1 MGFLVGNDFVPHLPN
16 MHIKQDHLPL
26 IYQSY
31 SKVVAD
37 QGDYLTNRGKINLSV
52 FEALLKGNKGFQNFV
67 EFSVIF
73 RELPLFWISIGSF
86 WFYGKQLINR
96 KMMNLSR
103 FFPQQS
109 NLPWKFFFLK
119 MFFWKLWFFKTFEKL
134 SVSLSVKCS
143 KIQWLTLV
151 S

>member
-1 MGFLVGNDFVPHLPN
+1 

-52 FEALLKGNKGFQNFV
+52 FEALLKGNKGFQIFV

-73 RELPLFWISIGSF
+73 REIVTFWDIDRQF
-86 WFYGKQLINR
+86 LIIR
-96 KMMNLSR
+96 KKADKPKNDDFSQI
-103 FFPQQS
+103 FFS
-109 NLPWKFFFLK
+109 TKYFAMENVF
-119 MFFWKLWFFKTFEKL
+119 FFWKLQF
-134 SVSLSVKCS
+134 
-143 KIQWLTLV
+143 
-151 S
+151 